1 MHSWAIGCSDLRH
14 LVLLQH
20 YKRPKLFC
28 LLLGLRQLARKDLS
42 VCVRVCGRTPHVR
55 ILMLRVP

>member
-28 LLLGLRQLARKDLS
+28 LLLGLRI
-42 VCVRVCGRTPHVR
+42 VVGHV
-55 ILMLRVP
+55 VSGNAGAFE

>member
-20 YKRPKLFC
+20 YKHPKLFC

-42 VCVRVCGRTPHVR
+42 VCLCLWAHARLYV
-55 ILMLRVP
+55 LLF

>member
-1 MHSWAIGCSDLRH
+1 MHNWAIGCSDLRH

-20 YKRPKLFC
+20 YKHPKLFC

-42 VCVRVCGRTPHVR
+42 VCLCLWAHARLYV
-55 ILMLRVP
+55 LLF